1 MVLAVL
7 IKCKWRNAAS
17 VNAILLA
24 TVDCGEVNGAFQ
36 NLTMVALGERVH
48 VGTVEVFTQVTLG
61 KIVVRAKS
69 VLNLLKHHEQG
80 AVLAVLQHDAGLT
93 VVLYGCTCLKIG

>member
-7 IKCKWRNAAS
+7 IKCKWRNAAG

-36 NLTMVALGERVH
+36 NLTMVAG
-48 VGTVEVFTQVTLG
+48 
-61 KIVVRAKS
+61 
-69 VLNLLKHHEQG
+69 
-80 AVLAVLQHDAGLT
+80 
-93 VVLYGCTCLKIG
+93 